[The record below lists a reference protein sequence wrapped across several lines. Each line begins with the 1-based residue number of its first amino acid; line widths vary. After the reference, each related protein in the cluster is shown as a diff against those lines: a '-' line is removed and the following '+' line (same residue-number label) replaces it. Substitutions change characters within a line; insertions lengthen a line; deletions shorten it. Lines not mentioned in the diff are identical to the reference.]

1 MWFPHELWEIVKSYQ
16 LNYQISW
23 HKKIKNVI
31 KNIPKPDS
39 SRNGPRIIFSNANKK
54 FRFVKYLYHIPRFKN
69 SMYSKNKYDTYTII
83 VYLPYSH
90 QYGISM
96 GLNDRI
102 ILDEYWS
109 YIDKATPY

>member
-69 SMYSKNKYDTYTII
+69 SMYSKINMI
-83 VYLPYSH
+83 
-90 QYGISM
+90 
-96 GLNDRI
+96 RI
-102 ILDEYWS
+102 LLLYIFHILINMVLVWD
-109 YIDKATPY
+109 